1 MGVSSIILYYAPVC
15 HRMTLSALNLARP
28 LAVFYFRERGSAIWR
43 H

>member
-28 LAVFYFRERGSAIWR
+28 LAAFLEKGIQQYGDIS
-43 H
+43 